1 MNAIEMLLAQPVFQA
16 VGWALVHFVW
26 QGALVAILFASLRVV
41 LRRSTAD
48 VRYALA
54 CASLLLMLVLPVA
67 TILLL
72 DPPSPSISGSAL
84 TVNAAGAIL
93 RPRQMTAGRSDQS
106 SSLLRFTI
114 ASTAPPALLR
124 WLALS
129 ERFAALLPWLVSVW
143 LAGVTALSLR
153 IFGGWVVTQRL
164 KRYMTNPV
172 APEWQEAV
180 ARLSRRMRLSRTVRL
195 CESVMAEVPT
205 VIGWL
210 RPVILLPVSAL
221 TGLSPRQMEALLA
234 HELAHIRRHDYLV
247 NLLQTAVETL
257 LFYHPAV
264 WWVSRQIRIERE
276 HCCDDLAVA
285 ACGDVLTYARA
296 LTRLEELRLHGLP
309 QLAVAANGG
318 SLLRRIRRLVEA
330 PPHSSHRSAT
340 WLAGMIAI
348 AAVLGIWA
356 GAQTTLHSEEA
367 VASELRRLQL
377 SSPIRAQ
384 AVARIGDP
392 LNNHAA
398 CPLIIRDPQ
407 PVVVEVRA
415 DYDEGPAES
424 EASRTLPQAET
435 EDEDAQA
442 NQSPAPSPRPSP
454 EPAGRSGD
462 RPDFIDALAAA
473 GYTNLSVDQ
482 LIEMEQHGVTPGF
495 IKSLQDLGYQLPPI
509 DLLIRVRDHGVGANF
524 IKGLSAVGYGR
535 LSFDDLIMAKD
546 HGVCLDFIKGLEAA
560 GYGRPAID
568 QLVRLKDH
576 GVSLGFIKEIEAA
589 GYPHPSI
596 DQLIRVRDHG
606 VSPAFIQG
614 LKQLGYNDLPLE
626 QLIRMRDHGV
636 TSSFIQRVKSRGFN
650 LSLEDLIRL
659 RDSGILD

>member
-1 MNAIEMLLAQPVFQA
+1 MNTIEMLLAQPVFQA

-41 LRRSTAD
+41 LRRSTAG

-54 CASLLLMLVLPVA
+54 CASLLLMLALPVA

-72 DPPSPSISGSAL
+72 APPPPSIPGGEQTA
-84 TVNAAGAIL
+84 NAARAIARL
-93 RPRQMTAGRSDQS
+93 RQMTAGLSGQS
-106 SSLLRFTI
+106 SSLLRLTI
-114 ASTAPPALLR
+114 ASTAPPAFLQWR
-124 WLALS
+124 ALS

-153 IFGGWVVTQRL
+153 IFGGWVITQRL

-172 APEWQEAV
+172 APEWREAV

-195 CESVMAEVPT
+195 CESVMMEVPT

-210 RPVILLPVSAL
+210 RPVILIPVSAL
-221 TGLSPRQMEALLA
+221 TGLSTQQMEALLA

-296 LTRLEELRLHGLP
+296 LTRLEELRPNGLP

-330 PPHSSHRSAT
+330 PSHSSHRSAT

-348 AAVLGIWA
+348 ATVLGIWA

-367 VASELRRLQL
+367 VASEHRRLQL
-377 SSPIRAQ
+377 SSSIRAQ
-384 AVARIGDP
+384 SVARIDDP
-392 LNNHAA
+392 SGNHAA

-415 DYDEGPAES
+415 DYEEGPAGA
-424 EASRTLPQAET
+424 EASLALPQAEIK
-435 EDEDAQA
+435 DEDAQA
-442 NQSPAPSPRPSP
+442 NQAPAPSPRPSP
-454 EPAGRSGD
+454 EPVGWSGD

-473 GYTNLSVDQ
+473 GYTNLPVDR
-482 LIEMEQHGVTPGF
+482 LIEMEQHGVTPDF

-509 DLLIRVRDHGVGANF
+509 ELLIRVRDHGVGANF
-524 IKGLSAVGYGR
+524 IKGLSAVGYNR
-535 LSFDDLIMAKD
+535 LSFDDLIKAKD
-546 HGVCLDFIKGLEAA
+546 HGVCPDLVKGLEAA
-560 GYGRPAID
+560 GYGRPTID
-568 QLVRLKDH
+568 QLVRVKDH
-576 GVSLGFIKEIEAA
+576 GVSLGFIKELEAA

-596 DQLIRVRDHG
+596 DLLIMVRDHG